1 MKRIMKQQL
10 LIALLFAGTAIH
22 AQNIYGDMENWRNVY
37 PSFGTPASFESPLG
51 WYDTDSLIF
60 MARYYFPNAVFSK
73 QAYKTS
79 DAHSGNY
86 AVKLLT
92 LYQDTFGMMSGLLS
106 NGFPVADSLLGDP
119 AVLVGGTHFYGGTL
133 LSQRVDSLNAW
144 IKYFPN
150 GADTAVIAVKAVLTG
165 QAVNGEDSII
175 GNGVLML
182 SQNYSSYTLISVPI
196 NYINS
201 AIPDKIFVFFASS
214 HKAPK
219 DSSALYVDD
228 VSISQTTGVNMP
240 GNAVAAIEIY
250 PNPTS
255 GMIYINAGKE
265 QEYYID
271 IYNSL
276 GQLMRSQKINGKAA
290 IDLSSEARG
299 IYFYCIMSQQ
309 KEVVRTGKVNI
320 MR

>member
-10 LIALLFAGTAIH
+10 LFALLLAGTAIH
-22 AQNIYGDMENWRNVY
+22 AQNMYGDMENWRNVY
-37 PSFGTPASFESPLG
+37 PSFGTPAGLESPLG

-73 QAYKTS
+73 QAYKTN

-86 AVKLLT
+86 AVKLLSV
-92 LYQDTFGMMSGLLS
+92 YQDTFGMMSGLLS
-106 NGFPVADSLLGDP
+106 NGLPVADSLLGDP
-119 AVLVGGTHFYGGTL
+119 AVLVGGTHFYGGTIV
-133 LSQRVDSLNAW
+133 SQRVDSLHAW

-150 GADTAVIAVKAVLTG
+150 GVDTAVIAVKAVLAG
-165 QAVNGEDSII
+165 QAANGEDSVI

-182 SQNYSSYTLISVPI
+182 SQNYSSYTPVTVPV

-228 VSISQTTGVNMP
+228 VSISQTTGVSKQ
-240 GNAVAAIEIY
+240 GNTVAAIEIY
-250 PNPTS
+250 PNPCN
-255 GMIYINAGKE
+255 GMVYINGGQG

-276 GQLMRSQKINGKAA
+276 GQLLRCEKINGKAA

-299 IYFYCIMSQQ
+299 IYFYCVMSQQ
-309 KEVVRTGKVNI
+309 KEVVRTGKINI